1 MGRCW
6 QMDGACVRDY
16 SKYFDNAATTPLCEG
31 AKSAIVDA
39 FDCFG
44 NPSSLHTLGTSGA
57 AIVKSTAEKI
67 ATALKVSADE
77 IIFTSGGTES
87 DNLAIRGA
95 VAALSRRGN
104 KIVTTAFEH
113 SAVANTFKSLQDD
126 GFEVVFLK
134 PDSTGTVPISA
145 FIDAIDE
152 KTILVSCM
160 SINNETGARLPIES
174 LKKAITFKNSPALL
188 HIDATQSFL
197 KYDIFPRKLGIDLLT
212 VSAHKIYA
220 PKGVG
225 ALYIKKGVRIKPITF
240 GGEQFS
246 SLRPGTEPTLL
257 IAGFGGAI
265 DEFGDNKQNAVYV
278 RELKQR
284 VIDNL
289 SSCEAIKINSP
300 KDSSDYILNLSV
312 KGIRSETMLHFLE
325 QESFFVSSGSACA
338 KGKKSHV
345 LQSLG
350 LDNAT
355 SDSAIRISF
364 SKYNTFESVD
374 ALCERIL
381 LAERTLIKS
390 KI

>member
-1 MGRCW
+1 MFGE
-6 QMDGACVRDY
+6 GANTVDI
-16 SKYFDNAATTPLCEG
+16 SKYFDNAATTPLCSG
-31 AKSAIVDA
+31 AKKAIIDA
-39 FDCFG
+39 LECFG
-44 NPSSLHTLGTSGA
+44 NPSSLHLLGTKGA
-57 AIVKSTAEKI
+57 SIIKSTAEKL
-67 ATALKVSADE
+67 AAVLKVSADE

-95 VAALSRRGN
+95 VEALKRRGN

-113 SAVANTFKSLQDD
+113 SAVANTFKALQEQ
-126 GFEVVFLK
+126 GFEVVFLT
-134 PDSTGTVPISA
+134 PDSSGTVPIQA

-160 SINNETGARLPIES
+160 SVNNETGAFLPIEQ
-174 LKKAITFKNSPALL
+174 LKKAIDFKKSPALL

-197 KYDIFPRKLGIDLLT
+197 KYDIFPQKLGIDLLT
-212 VSAHKIYA
+212 ISAHKIYA

-225 ALYIKKGVRIKPITF
+225 ALYIKKGVRIKPIMF

-246 SLRPGTEPTLL
+246 SIRPGTEPTLL

-265 DEFGDNKQNAVYV
+265 EDFGEAKANAKHVQV
-278 RELKQR
+278 LKNR
-284 VIDNL
+284 VIENL
-289 SSCEAIKINSP
+289 SVCPAVKVNSP
-300 KDSSDYILNLSV
+300 KDSSDYILNISV

-325 QESFFVSSGSACA
+325 QKGFFVSSGSACA

-345 LQSLG
+345 LSALG
-350 LDNAT
+350 LDNA
-355 SDSAIRISF
+355 SADSAIRISF
-364 SKYNTFESVD
+364 SKFNTLSSVD
-374 ALCERIL
+374 ELCEQIL